1 MKFDALLRSSTA
13 ATVLMVCGS
22 LARGSDEV
30 PVSPIS
36 LETAL
41 ADAQTLAA
49 QHSNLAVMRIEGV
62 SMLPYFGEG
71 SVVVVKKI
79 NPAKLREG
87 MVVVYQNRFGETV
100 AHRLVARVDGGWQVK
115 GWNNDRADTT
125 VVNASNLSGVVYA
138 TFHSSGLMHEGPT
151 AMYASTTL
159 GNVKVALAAPAK

>member
-1 MKFDALLRSSTA
+1 MKFAAQLRSLA
-13 ATVLMVCGS
+13 AMAIALAGS
-22 LARGSDEV
+22 GLVWGASEV

-49 QHSNLAVMRIEGV
+49 RHANMTVMCIKGV

-71 SVVVVKKI
+71 SVLVVKKI
-79 NPAKLREG
+79 NAARLREG
-87 MVVVYQNRFGETV
+87 MVVVYTNRFGDTV

-125 VVNASNLSGVVYA
+125 VVNTSNLLGVVYA
-138 TFHSSGLMHEGPT
+138 TFHSSGPASAPAL
-151 AMYASTTL
+151 YATTL
-159 GNVKVALAAPAK
+159 HGVQVAWAAPAR